1 MVLCSLMCIG
11 WCVFVGVYQMLA
23 LFRLI
28 SRLPLGA
35 VQTLA
40 GWLGWLGYL
49 CSPSLRGRI
58 RKNLDRAEA
67 AGGVNQADAR
77 ISSDRTPASERIVAS
92 ERLARQSVV
101 HSAKMIG
108 ESPWLWFRPLAQV
121 AAKVHC
127 VNEQVLDEAEA
138 LGKGVLFIT
147 PHIGNFD
154 AAARWYAYRRGV
166 TVLFKPPKQALLQ
179 LAMKAARSGER
190 MQAAP
195 TSVAGLRMCLRAL
208 RSGSGVAILPD
219 QVPTEGDGRW
229 VPFFGEP
236 AYTMT
241 LPQRLV
247 EMSGAAVVLV
257 LCERLGNGQGW
268 RLHVE
273 RMLEPPT
280 PEATN
285 RTMERMIARLPAQY
299 LWSYNRYKRPAH
311 VSAP

>member
-1 MVLCSLMCIG
+1 MSG
-11 WCVFVGVYQMLA
+11 GYKMLA

-35 VQTLA
+35 VQKVA
-40 GWLGWLGYL
+40 GLLGWLGYV
-49 CSPSLRGRI
+49 CSPGLRARIAKNLARAQAATTDEPQGRI
-58 RKNLDRAEA
+58 LA
-67 AGGVNQADAR
+67 
-77 ISSDRTPASERIVAS
+77 TP
-92 ERLARQSVV
+92 RLARE
-101 HSAKMIG
+101 SARQAARMIG
-108 ESPWLWFRPLAQV
+108 ESPWLWFRPLAEV
-121 AAKVHC
+121 AAKVEC
-127 VNEQVLDEAEA
+127 VNLSVLDEAEA

-147 PHIGNFD
+147 PHIGSFD
-154 AAARWYAYRRGV
+154 AAARWYAHRRGV

-179 LAMKAARSGER
+179 PAMRAARSGER

-195 TSVAGLRMCLRAL
+195 TTIAGLRMCLRAL
-208 RSGSGVAILPD
+208 RSGTGVAILPD
-219 QVPTEGDGRW
+219 QVPTDGDGRW

-241 LPQRLV
+241 LPERLV

-257 LCERLGNGQGW
+257 LCERLDDGLGW

-273 RMLEPPT
+273 RMLEKPT

-285 RTMERMIARLPAQY
+285 RTMEQMIARLPAQY
-299 LWSYNRYKRPAH
+299 LWSYNRFKRPAH